1 MFNADIYREKSRWT
15 SEIQGFEKIEIH
27 RRFQVLNILK
37 EVCLI
42 LILCD
47 GSVVVDDRIKDEK
60 SRDLFSN
67 LGHKS
72 YVYVIDY

>member
-27 RRFQVLNILK
+27 QVLNILK
-37 EVCLI
+37 EVCQI

-47 GSVVVDDRIKDEK
+47 GGVVVEARMKDEK
-60 SRDLFSN
+60 SSDFFSN
-67 LGHKS
+67 LGHKN
-72 YVYVIDY
+72 YVYFIDYY